1 MFHLSEEEVEEIL
14 EGHEL
19 YTLKNLVYF
28 SRPNY
33 FHLIHQQDS
42 VFVDE
47 VFSKLKWELP
57 SYPSS
62 YHHFL
67 YNFVATY
74 LATKGHPGRAEEYFL
89 ESLRLKPESEVT
101 LSNYV
106 IFLCDAG
113 DREKTAIY
121 FNKLNEVKAG
131 SPEVKLDLA
140 ILFQLFNLNVAAR
153 VLLEDYISK
162 SAITNDFVQFIFGR
176 VLLEHSLGKMMY
188 DVSIERAIKIFHDIN
203 KRSPMFLPNV
213 DLLVKSLNHKWK
225 CSQRTDS
232 SPHPHSRFLS
242 RKVQLSYPS
251 HSHAWYLQ
259 GKIRMRVGEVT
270 DAKEAFQRSIQLDQ
284 NMYNHYQLGKCHLA
298 LSHYQDAGLCFK
310 QSQNFI
316 KRTRVKF
323 VLLEA
328 TALVRAGRRLDGL
341 KLVNKAMNR
350 PELTKHEKQE
360 LELFSAEHNI
370 AAFPEVSSALEST
383 LALLYKSYYKRLYDR
398 LIKVVKVFTQHL
410 SQYYCTTGLP
420 QTQAETLLK
429 WINFLKDRGEISDED
444 HKEMLKVKESLAVKQ
459 PGRRIS
465 TTNRQPMSR
474 RRSSVFSPA
483 MRTSPELQHIGSAN
497 LGPRARRRSV
507 VHAPILVTPEILTPR
522 SSFILSLDSNNVTEQ
537 NEQI

>member
-1 MFHLSEEEVEEIL
+1 MVVKSGQPVLPQFKPPVIKLKITSYQIL

-67 YNFVATY
+67 YNFIATY
-74 LATKGHPGRAEEYFL
+74 LAIKGHAGRAEEYFL

-176 VLLEHSLGKMMY
+176 VLLEHSLGK
-188 DVSIERAIKIFHDIN
+188 
-203 KRSPMFLPNV
+203 
-213 DLLVKSLNHKWK
+213 
-225 CSQRTDS
+225 
-232 SPHPHSRFLS
+232 
-242 RKVQLSYPS
+242 
-251 HSHAWYLQ
+251 
-259 GKIRMRVGEVT
+259 
-270 DAKEAFQRSIQLDQ
+270 
-284 NMYNHYQLGKCHLA
+284 CHLA

-350 PELTKHEKQE
+350 PELTKHEKHE
-360 LELFSAEHNI
+360 LELFGAEHNI
-370 AAFPEVSSALEST
+370 AAFPE
-383 LALLYKSYYKRLYDR
+383 
-398 LIKVVKVFTQHL
+398 
-410 SQYYCTTGLP
+410 
-420 QTQAETLLK
+420 AETLLK

-497 LGPRARRRSV
+497 LVS
-507 VHAPILVTPEILTPR
+507 T
-522 SSFILSLDSNNVTEQ
+522 FNNW
-537 NEQI
+537 